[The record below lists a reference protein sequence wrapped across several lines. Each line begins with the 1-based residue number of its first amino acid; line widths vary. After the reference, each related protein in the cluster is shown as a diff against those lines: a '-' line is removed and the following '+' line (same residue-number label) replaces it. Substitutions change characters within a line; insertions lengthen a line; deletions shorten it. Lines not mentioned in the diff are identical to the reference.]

1 MCGLAALGAA
11 VFLTR
16 GKTAARA
23 ASVVVDSVPR
33 VEIIQP
39 SEGGMRRTT
48 VQPGTV
54 IGFESVDLYAM
65 VSGYLK
71 TQAVDIGSRIRKGQ
85 VLAVIDAPREA
96 KALEEAATLVEES
109 KAKTAQAQARIKT
122 MEGER
127 DAAAAARRRGGI
139 RHRPARRRTHDSPR
153 SSSRGCAV
161 CSLIARPMR
170 GRSKSTFC
178 TLDTAVAAERTAR
191 LAVVTAKAQLA
202 TASAK
207 VEQARADLAEAKAA
221 VSVAEARLATARVN
235 VNYTQIVA
243 PFDGVVTHRAFHPGA
258 FVRSASEGGQASLLT
273 VKRTDLMR
281 VIVQVPDRD
290 VVITS
295 IGDPA
300 EFAVDALGSQIFSGT
315 VARMAESEDPTTR
328 TMRVEIDLPNPKRLL
343 REGMYGTATIVL
355 EPVSHN
361 LTVPPACVME
371 HSGQT
376 HGVVYLVRDGLVH
389 RTPVELGA
397 DNGSLVE
404 VLSGIKPG
412 DSVVVRS
419 GVPLEDG
426 LAVVEATC
434 IAPGDHRRVDSL
446 TRPAPRSSSTC
457 TPPFR
462 STPALNSGFLPNGS
476 LAP

>member
-1 MCGLAALGAA
+1 LAKSRRRLSYGIFLLSAAVAALAAA

-23 ASVVVDSVPR
+23 ANVPGVSVTR
-33 VEIIQP
+33 VEIVRP
-39 SEGGMRRTT
+39 AKGGMRRTT

-71 TQAVDIGSRIRKGQ
+71 EQSVDIGSRIRKGQ

-96 KALEEAATLVEES
+96 KALEESASQVEEA
-109 KAKTAQAQARIKT
+109 KAKMALAQARIKT

-127 DAAAAARRRGGI
+127 DAADAGVKQAESDIDRLVATRELAQKQLARVRGLLADRAADARQVDE
-139 RHRPARRRTHDSPR
+139 HL
-153 SSSRGCAV
+153 CAV
-161 CSLIARPMR
+161 
-170 GRSKSTFC
+170 
-178 TLDTAVAAERTAR
+178 DTAVAGERTAR
-191 LAVVTAKAQLA
+191 LAVATAKALVA
-202 TASAK
+202 TAAAK
-207 VEQARADLAEAKAA
+207 VEQSRADLAEAKTA
-221 VSVAEARLATARVN
+221 VSVAEAHQATARVN
-235 VNYTQIVA
+235 VDYTRIIA
-243 PFDGVVTHRAFHPGA
+243 PFDGVVTDRAFHPGA

-295 IGDPA
+295 VGDPA
-300 EFAVDALGSQIFSGT
+300 ELAVDALASQIFTGT
-315 VARMAESEDPTTR
+315 VSRMAESEDPTTR
-328 TMRVEIDLPNPKRLL
+328 TMRVEIDVPNPKGLL
-343 REGMYGTATIVL
+343 REGMYGTATIIL
-355 EPVSHN
+355 EPVSRS

-376 HGVVYLVRDGLVH
+376 HGVVYVVRDGLVH

-404 VLSGIKPG
+404 VLSGIKPT
-412 DSVVVRS
+412 DSVVLRS

-426 LAVVEATC
+426 LAVVA
-434 IAPGDHRRVDSL
+434 APAV
-446 TRPAPRSSSTC
+446 PAESPAGSTH
-457 TPPFR
+457 
-462 STPALNSGFLPNGS
+462 
-476 LAP
+476 

>member
-1 MCGLAALGAA
+1 MSKSRRRLSYGVFLVCAAGAALGAA

-16 GKTAARA
+16 GRAAARA
-23 ASVVVDSVPR
+23 ASVVVESLPR
-33 VEIIQP
+33 VETIRP
-39 SEGGMRRTT
+39 ARGGMRRTT

-54 IGFESVDLYAM
+54 IGYESVDLYAM

-71 TQAVDIGSRIRKGQ
+71 TQSVDIGSRITKGE

-96 KALEEAATLVEES
+96 KALEEAAALVDES
-109 KAKTAQAQARIKT
+109 RAQINQADARIKT
-122 MEGER
+122 VEGER
-127 DAAAAARRRGGI
+127 DAAAAAVNQAESDVDR
-139 RHRPARRRTHDSPR
+139 
-153 SSSRGCAV
+153 
-161 CSLIARPMR
+161 LIATRELAQKQLERVR
-170 GRSKSTFC
+170 GLVADRAADTRL
-178 TLDTAVAAERTAR
+178 LDENVRQVETATAGERTAR
-191 LAVVTAKAQLA
+191 LGVTTARAQLA
-202 TASAK
+202 TAVAK
-207 VEQARADLAEAKAA
+207 VAQAGADLTEAKAA
-221 VSVAEARLATARVN
+221 VGVAEARLAKARVN
-235 VNYTQIVA
+235 VDYTRIVA

-295 IGDPA
+295 VGDPA
-300 EFAVDALGSQIFSGT
+300 EVAVDALGSEIFRGT

-376 HGVVYLVRDGLVH
+376 HGVVYVVRDGLVH

-404 VLSGIKPG
+404 VVSGIRPDDAIVLRRACRWKM
-412 DSVVVRS
+412 
-419 GVPLEDG
+419 G
-426 LAVVEATC
+426 L
-434 IAPGDHRRVDSL
+434 
-446 TRPAPRSSSTC
+446 RSSM
-457 TPPFR
+457 
-462 STPALNSGFLPNGS
+462 NLPN
-476 LAP
+476 PPQPQP

>member
-1 MCGLAALGAA
+1 LSKSRRRLGYGVFLVCVACAALGAA

-16 GKTAARA
+16 GKAAARA
-23 ASVVVDSVPR
+23 ANVVVDSVPR
-33 VEIIQP
+33 VEIIKP
-39 SEGGMRRTT
+39 STGGMRRTT

-71 TQAVDIGSRIRKGQ
+71 EQSVDIGSRIRKDQ

-127 DAAAAARRRGGI
+127 DAAAAAVEQAESDIDRLVAAREFAQKQLTRVRGLLAD
-139 RHRPARRRTHDSPR
+139 RAADARQVDEH
-153 SSSRGCAV
+153 V
-161 CSLIARPMR
+161 L
-170 GRSKSTFC
+170 

-191 LAVVTAKAQLA
+191 LAVMTAKAQLA

-207 VEQARADLAEAKAA
+207 VEQARADLTEAKSA

-235 VNYTQIVA
+235 VNYTKILA

-258 FVRSASEGGQASLLT
+258 FVRSASEGGETSLLT

-315 VARMAESEDPTTR
+315 VARMAEYEDPTTR

-343 REGMYGTATIVL
+343 REGMYGTATIIL
-355 EPVSHN
+355 EAVSHN

-404 VLSGIKPG
+404 VLSGIKSG
-412 DSVVVRS
+412 DSVVARS

-426 LAVVEATC
+426 LAVVEA
-434 IAPGDHRRVDSL
+434 
-446 TRPAPRSSSTC
+446 
-457 TPPFR
+457 
-462 STPALNSGFLPNGS
+462 PALPRATTAASTH
-476 LAP
+476 

>member
-1 MCGLAALGAA
+1 
-11 VFLTR
+11 
-16 GKTAARA
+16 
-23 ASVVVDSVPR
+23 
-33 VEIIQP
+33 
-39 SEGGMRRTT
+39 MRRTA

-71 TQAVDIGSRIRKGQ
+71 TQSVDIGSRINKGN

-96 KALEEAATLVEES
+96 KALEEAAALVDES
-109 KAKTAQAQARIKT
+109 KAQIIQADARIKT

-127 DAAAAARRRGGI
+127 DAAAAAVEEALSDVDRLVA
-139 RHRPARRRTHDSPR
+139 ARDLAQKQLTRVQGLVADHATTTRVLDENVR
-153 SSSRGCAV
+153 Q
-161 CSLIARPMR
+161 
-170 GRSKSTFC
+170 
-178 TLDTAVAAERTAR
+178 LDTAAAAERTAR
-191 LAVVTAKAQLA
+191 LAVTTAKAQLA
-202 TASAK
+202 TAVAK
-207 VEQARADLAEAKAA
+207 VDSARADLAEARAA
-221 VSVAEARLATARVN
+221 VSVAEARLARASVN
-235 VNYTQIVA
+235 VDYTKIIA

-295 IGDPA
+295 VGDRA
-300 EFAVDALGSQIFSGT
+300 EFAVDALGSQMFVGKVS
-315 VARMAESEDPTTR
+315 RMAESEDPTTR
-328 TMRVEIDLPNPKRLL
+328 TMRVEIDIPNPKGHL

-355 EPVSHN
+355 ESVSHN
-361 LTVPPACVME
+361 LTVPPTCVME

-376 HGVVYLVRDGLVH
+376 HGVVYLVRGGLAH

-404 VLSGIKPG
+404 ILSGIKPT
-412 DSVVVRS
+412 DSVVMRS

-426 LAVVEATC
+426 LAVVGEPVQSPAATTT
-434 IAPGDHRRVDSL
+434 S
-446 TRPAPRSSSTC
+446 
-457 TPPFR
+457 
-462 STPALNSGFLPNGS
+462 N
-476 LAP
+476 

>member
-1 MCGLAALGAA
+1 VSYGISVVCAAVAALGAA

-16 GKTAARA
+16 GRTAARA
-23 ASVVVDSVPR
+23 ANIVAESLPR
-33 VEIIQP
+33 VEIIRP
-39 SEGGMRRTT
+39 SKGGMRRTT

-54 IGFESVDLYAM
+54 IGYESVDLYAM

-71 TQAVDIGSRIRKGQ
+71 EQSVDIGSRIRKGE

-96 KALEEAATLVEES
+96 KALEEAASLVEES
-109 KAKTAQAQARIKT
+109 KAKTVQAEARIKT
-122 MEGER
+122 MGGER
-127 DAAAAARRRGGI
+127 DAAAAGVTEAESDIDR
-139 RHRPARRRTHDSPR
+139 
-153 SSSRGCAV
+153 
-161 CSLIARPMR
+161 LIAARELAQKQLARVR
-170 GRSKSTFC
+170 GLLADRAADARQVDEHVCAFN
-178 TLDTAVAAERTAR
+178 TATAGERTAR

-202 TASAK
+202 TAAAK
-207 VEQARADLAEAKAA
+207 VEQARADLAEAKTA
-221 VSVAEARLATARVN
+221 VRVAEARLATARVN
-235 VNYTQIVA
+235 VDYTRIIA
-243 PFDGVVTHRAFHPGA
+243 PFDGVVTYRAFHPGA

-290 VVITS
+290 VVITNV
-295 IGDPA
+295 GDPA
-300 EFAVDALGSQIFSGT
+300 EVAVDALGSQIFPGT

-328 TMRVEIDLPNPKRLL
+328 TMHIEIDLANPKGLL

-376 HGVVYLVRDGLVH
+376 HGVVYVARDGLVH
-389 RTPVELGA
+389 RTQVELGA

-404 VLSGIKPG
+404 VLSGIRPD
-412 DSVVVRS
+412 DSIVSRS

-426 LAVVEATC
+426 LAV
-434 IAPGDHRRVDSL
+434 IDS
-446 TRPAPRSSSTC
+446 PAVPPASPTSSTH
-457 TPPFR
+457 
-462 STPALNSGFLPNGS
+462 
-476 LAP
+476 

>member
-1 MCGLAALGAA
+1 MSKSRRRLSYGVFLVCAAGAALGAA

-16 GKTAARA
+16 GRAAARA
-23 ASVVVDSVPR
+23 ASVVVESLPR
-33 VEIIQP
+33 VETIRP
-39 SEGGMRRTT
+39 ARGGMRRTT

-54 IGFESVDLYAM
+54 IGYESVDLYAM

-71 TQAVDIGSRIRKGQ
+71 TQSVDIGSRITKGE

-96 KALEEAATLVEES
+96 KALEEATALVDES
-109 KAKTAQAQARIKT
+109 RAQINQADARIKT
-122 MEGER
+122 VEGER
-127 DAAAAARRRGGI
+127 DAAAAAVNQAESDVDR
-139 RHRPARRRTHDSPR
+139 
-153 SSSRGCAV
+153 
-161 CSLIARPMR
+161 LIATRELAQKQLERVR
-170 GRSKSTFC
+170 GLVADRAADTRL
-178 TLDTAVAAERTAR
+178 LDENVRQVETATAGERTAR
-191 LAVVTAKAQLA
+191 LGVTTARAQLA
-202 TASAK
+202 TAVAK
-207 VEQARADLAEAKAA
+207 VAQAGADLTEAKAA
-221 VSVAEARLATARVN
+221 VGVAEARLAKARVN
-235 VNYTQIVA
+235 VDYTRIVA

-295 IGDPA
+295 VGDPA
-300 EFAVDALGSQIFSGT
+300 EVAVDALGSEIFRGT

-376 HGVVYLVRDGLVH
+376 HGVVYVVRDGLVH

-404 VLSGIKPG
+404 VVSGIRPDDAIVLRG
-412 DSVVVRS
+412 HAAGRWAC
-419 GVPLEDG
+419 G
-426 LAVVEATC
+426 
-434 IAPGDHRRVDSL
+434 HR
-446 TRPAPRSSSTC
+446 
-457 TPPFR
+457 
-462 STPALNSGFLPNGS
+462 
-476 LAP
+476 

>member
-1 MCGLAALGAA
+1 MCAAVAALGVA

-16 GKTAARA
+16 GRTAARA
-23 ASVVVDSVPR
+23 ANVAAESIPR
-33 VEIIQP
+33 VELVRP
-39 SEGGMRRTT
+39 SAGGMRRTT

-71 TQAVDIGSRIRKGQ
+71 TQSVDIGSRIRKGD

-96 KALEEAATLVEES
+96 KAFEEAAALVAES
-109 KAKTAQAQARIKT
+109 QAQIAQAQARIKT

-127 DAAAAARRRGGI
+127 AGAAAAVNEAESDVDRLVAARDLAQKQLTRV
-139 RHRPARRRTHDSPR
+139 R
-153 SSSRGCAV
+153 SLVADRAADTR
-161 CSLIARPMR
+161 L
-170 GRSKSTFC
+170 
-178 TLDTAVAAERTAR
+178 LDENVRQHETALAAERTAR
-191 LAVVTAKAQLA
+191 LAVTTARAQLT

-207 VEQARADLAEAKAA
+207 VDSARADLTEARAA
-221 VSVAEARLATARVN
+221 VSVAEARLSSARVN
-235 VNYTQIVA
+235 VHYTRIVA

-290 VVITS
+290 VVIAS
-295 IGDPA
+295 VGDRA
-300 EFAVDALGSQIFSGT
+300 EFAVDALGSQTFIGT
-315 VARMAESEDPTTR
+315 LSRMAESEDPITR
-328 TMRVEIDLPNPKRLL
+328 TMRVEIDLANPKGLL

-376 HGVVYLVRDGLVH
+376 HGVVYVVRDGLAH
-389 RTPVELGA
+389 RIAVELGA

-412 DSVVVRS
+412 DSVVSRC

-426 LAVVEATC
+426 LAV
-434 IAPGDHRRVDSL
+434 IADRI
-446 TRPAPRSSSTC
+446 PAPAST
-457 TPPFR
+457 TTT
-462 STPALNSGFLPNGS
+462 STH
-476 LAP
+476 